1 MAIHKVDGVDGVNN
15 FPKKFVV
22 LYASEAITVGTLVAL
37 DLTDTTNGAG
47 ASIRPA
53 DVATDATAGGGQ
65 PIALGFATE
74 TVAAGKNCKVQTAGK
89 FANALV
95 HASTAIGDSLY
106 ASIVAGSAYPTAEAY
121 AGVQTVNV
129 TGAGSST
136 NIAVTGILTTDEL
149 ISALHFDSSG
159 PDVDTLSASIT
170 SDGNIQT
177 ATDTGTDADDSVI
190 VTWRRDLNKVAYA
203 LQAYVAAGTDVMILD
218 QGLF

>member
-15 FPKKFVV
+15 FPKKFVT

-74 TVAAGKNCKVQTAGK
+74 TVAAGKNCKVQTAGQ

-95 HASTAIGDSLY
+95 HSSTAIGDSLY

-121 AGVQTVNV
+121 AGVQTVKV

-149 ISALHFDSSG
+149 ISALHFDSSD
-159 PDVDTLSASIT
+159 PAVDTLSASIT

-177 ATDTGTDADDSVI
+177 ATDTGTDADDGVI

-203 LQAYVAAGTDVMILD
+203 LEAYDAAGTDVMILD